1 MPAVEEEEEGEV
13 GVMRRA
19 NLSPPKRKTGGII
32 EMWITNESYPS
43 PTKELKVSGDEGDN
57 EIILDD
63 LNVGEERI
71 SKNDGEEEVETES
84 TSIDSNSLNNSELLD
99 STTDHEKEV
108 DRSFDPEIVIEELCD
123 DESVGGDSDISLK
136 KEGQTFPKK
145 EEGKR
150 LNESKIGYDPDVITK
165 TDSSGLNESIVKD
178 YKGEIELVELESD
191 DDEVSEEH
199 NLKRSRW
206 SWNSMF

>member
-43 PTKELKVSGDEGDN
+43 PKKESKVSGDEGDN

-71 SKNDGEEEVETES
+71 SKNYGEEVEMES
-84 TSIDSNSLNNSELLD
+84 TSTDSNSLNNSELLD
-99 STTDHEKEV
+99 SSTDHEKEV

-123 DESVGGDSDISLK
+123 DESVGGDSDISFK
-136 KEGQTFPKK
+136 REGQISPKK

-150 LNESKIGYDPDVITK
+150 RNEFKIGYDPDVITK

-191 DDEVSEEH
+191 DDEVSEEP
-199 NLKRSRW
+199 NLKLSRW